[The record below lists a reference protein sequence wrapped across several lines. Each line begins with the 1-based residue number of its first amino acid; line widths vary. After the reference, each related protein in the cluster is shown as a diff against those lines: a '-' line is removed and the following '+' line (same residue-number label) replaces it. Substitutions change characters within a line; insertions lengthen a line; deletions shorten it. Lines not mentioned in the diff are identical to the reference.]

1 MSSKFQNKE
10 KYIPAHKRNIG
21 KKRYLDSREN
31 KISNKGDETK
41 DRKKGINKQIRDLK
55 RYIDHI
61 GDSAINQEKKPEN
74 EQILESQKDKLKK
87 LVGNKRKNR
96 AEIFI
101 DKKYKNIKFYGTYLD
116 LYIKETKKLNK
127 MLERLDKADPEFQ
140 NKRNEILDKINY
152 ITVFL

>member
-1 MSSKFQNKE
+1 M
-10 KYIPAHKRNIG
+10 
-21 KKRYLDSREN
+21 
-31 KISNKGDETK
+31 
-41 DRKKGINKQIRDLK
+41 
-55 RYIDHI
+55 
-61 GDSAINQEKKPEN
+61 
-74 EQILESQKDKLKK
+74 
-87 LVGNKRKNR
+87 GNKRKNR